1 MDELDERPSTR
12 TLGIRYGLIL
22 SVINIVYFLVLTVAG
37 IDMTSGFGRWAS
49 VVFFIAI
56 IYLAHKEFI
65 RDGDG
70 FMSFGQGM
78 GITFWTGAIS
88 SLIYSCFFYTYV
100 KFVDESFVDMLK
112 DKQIEEMQNK
122 GMSDSQIDQA
132 MSIASM
138 FMKPEMM
145 FIFSLVFGL
154 IFIMII
160 GLVISL
166 ITQKSKPDA
175 PF

>member
-1 MDELDERPSTR
+1 MDELERPSTR
-12 TLGIRYGLIL
+12 ALGIRYGLIL
-22 SVINIVYFLVLTVAG
+22 SVLNVVYFLVLTVAG

-49 VVFFIAI
+49 SVFFIAV

-78 GITFWTGAIS
+78 GITFWIGAIS
-88 SLIYSCFFYTYV
+88 SLIYSCFFYIYV

-112 DKQIEEMQNK
+112 GKQIEEMQNK
-122 GMSDSQIDQA
+122 GMSDAQIDQA

-138 FMKPEMM
+138 FMTPEMM

-154 IFIMII
+154 LFIMII
-160 GLVISL
+160 GLIISL